1 MVVLDNKKNRF
12 CGSAAMIGFPEAEV
26 LVIIGFQASELPF
39 QYQQVMDRLRQ
50 AFQSNYI
57 LESREL
63 DLDYK
68 PPRYKPHMNVNFND
82 QHLNEWAVTI
92 DGQMLPGL

>member
-1 MVVLDNKKNRF
+1 
-12 CGSAAMIGFPEAEV
+12 
-26 LVIIGFQASELPF
+26 
-39 QYQQVMDRLRQ
+39 MDRLRQ

-68 PPRYKPHMNVNFND
+68 PPRYKPRMNVNFND
-82 QHLNEWAVTI
+82 
-92 DGQMLPGL
+92 